1 MLRIR
6 SAFTNNLKHI
16 DVDIPLG
23 KLTVITGVSGSGK
36 SSLAFDTIYEEG
48 RRRYLM
54 FGGLETET
62 NQTCGQITGLSPT
75 VALEQ
80 RVIRQ
85 TNIRS
90 TVGSKSQMIHGLAYL
105 YAKYGEYHGLD
116 QSHGMSQNTMSGLE
130 FFNRNTTKGM
140 CLRCIGRGY
149 ITQING
155 EKMLQPC
162 SQRLSEL
169 FQGKIVRKKEYVRQ
183 LTLFCTKHQ
192 LDFETR
198 IQELSDTQR
207 TELLNGDEAIGFDG
221 LEAMFRDY
229 TGDTMFSKGRKHSD
243 IYRMYTKRCVCQK
256 CKGYGLGEKA
266 LNTYIQGKHI
276 GELAELTITE
286 LKAFIQG
293 LPINEDGVIR
303 GIVKKAD
310 WMEDAGLS
318 HLSLERTVPTLS
330 GGEVQRLFLV
340 SCLITNLQS
349 LIFVFDEPTIGL
361 HEIEKQRLIQVIRKL
376 VENHNTV
383 IVVEHDKNFMEQADY
398 IVDIGPGAGEYG
410 GQLMFQGSY
419 QKFLNCNDSVTSCYL
434 NSSCQMW
441 TSARSRKVDWKD
453 ALTLENV
460 TIHNLQSVS
469 TRIPLGV
476 MVGIAGVSGSG
487 KSSLISDAL
496 VPILKKNLKNR
507 FVDLSAETEEDLEE
521 DTGLGNIE
529 VQGIEKIVKYMIAD
543 QKPIGRKSTSTP
555 ISYLGGLERI
565 RDLLAGTSYAKE
577 HDYRKGLFSKNSEG
591 RCLCCQGLGEIP
603 IDIGLGNQLFIRC
616 GDCDG
621 TGYVPEALEV
631 NYNGKTIYEIMQM
644 SFAEAKYFF
653 KQDKKLSALMTVM
666 VRVGMGYMKLG
677 QKITAISGGEAQR
690 IKLAKE
696 LSQSTGGCLFILDE
710 PTTGL
715 SFQDTDHLMRLLNDI
730 VDAGNSMIIIEHDTD
745 VLKNCDY
752 LIELGPG
759 GGTAGGRIIASG
771 TVNEIKKN
779 TDSVIAKYLNDEAD
793 CRNDKK

>member
-1 MLRIR
+1 MREDMLRIR
-6 SAFTNNLKHI
+6 TAFTNNLKHI

-54 FGGLETET
+54 FSGLETET
-62 NQTCGQITGLSPT
+62 NQTYGAITGLSPT

-105 YAKYGEYHGLD
+105 YAKYGEYHGFG
-116 QSHGMSQNTMSGLE
+116 QNHGMRQNTMSGLE

-155 EKMLQPC
+155 EKMLQPY

-207 TELLNGDEAIGFDG
+207 NELIDGDAAIGFDG
-221 LEAMFRDY
+221 LEALFRDY

-286 LKAFIQG
+286 LKAFIQS
-293 LPINEDGVIR
+293 LSMNEDGVIK
-303 GIVKKAD
+303 GIVKKAEL
-310 WMEDAGLS
+310 MEEVGLS
-318 HLSLERTVPTLS
+318 HLSLGRTVPTLS

-340 SCLITNLQS
+340 SYLITNLQS

-376 VENHNTV
+376 VRNHNTV

-410 GQLMFQGSY
+410 GQLIFQGSY
-419 QKFLNCNDSVTSCYL
+419 ENFLSCKDSVTSCYL
-434 NSSCQMW
+434 ACQMQ
-441 TSARSRKVDWKD
+441 TSAKNRKVDLNY
-453 ALTLENV
+453 ALKLENI

-469 TRIPLGV
+469 VMIPLGV

-496 VPILKKNLKNR
+496 VPILKRNLKNR
-507 FVDLSAETEEDLEE
+507 FVDLSAEEEEDSEE
-521 DTGLGNIE
+521 DTGPRNVD
-529 VQGIEKIVKYMIAD
+529 VQGIEKIEKCIIVD

-555 ISYLGGLERI
+555 ISYLGGLDRI
-565 RDLLAGTSYAKE
+565 RKLLANTSYAKE
-577 HDYRKGLFSKNSEG
+577 HDYGKGLFSKNSEG

-603 IDIGLGNQLFIRC
+603 IDIGLGNQLFLRC
-616 GDCDG
+616 EDCDG
-621 TGYVPEALEV
+621 TGYVSEALEV
-631 NYNGKTIYEIMQM
+631 NYNGKNIYEIMQM
-644 SFAEAKYFF
+644 SFAEAEAFF
-653 KQDKKLSALMTVM
+653 KQDKRMSVLMTVM

-677 QKITAISGGEAQR
+677 QKTTTISGGEAQR

-696 LSQSTGGCLFILDE
+696 LSQSTRGCLFILDE

-715 SFQDTDHLMRLLNDI
+715 SFRDTDHLMLLLNDI
-730 VDAGNSMIIIEHDTD
+730 IDAGNSMIIIEHDTD

-759 GGTAGGRIIASG
+759 GGTAGGRIIATG
-771 TVNEIKKN
+771 TVKEIKKN
-779 TDSVIAKYLNDEAD
+779 SDSVIAEYL
-793 CRNDKK
+793 

>member
-1 MLRIR
+1 MKEDMLRIR

-16 DVDIPLG
+16 DVDIPLE
-23 KLTVITGVSGSGK
+23 KMTVITGVSGSGK

-54 FGGLETET
+54 FSGLETET
-62 NQTCGQITGLSPT
+62 NQTYGEITGLSPT

-90 TVGSKSQMIHGLAYL
+90 TVGSKSQIIHGLAYL
-105 YAKYGEYHGLD
+105 YAKYGEYHG
-116 QSHGMSQNTMSGLE
+116 MRQNTMAGLE

-149 ITQING
+149 ITQINS
-155 EKMLQPC
+155 EKMLQPYG
-162 SQRLSEL
+162 QKLSEL

-183 LTLFCTKHQ
+183 LTIFCTKHH
-192 LDFETR
+192 LEFETR

-207 TELLNGDEAIGFDG
+207 NELINGDATIGFDG
-221 LEAMFRDY
+221 LEAIFHDY
-229 TGDTMFSKGRKHSD
+229 TGDTMFSKGRKHGD
-243 IYRMYTKRCVCQK
+243 IYSMYTKRCVCQK

-266 LNTYIQGKHI
+266 LNTCIQGKHI

-286 LKAFIQG
+286 LKAFIQN
-293 LPINEDGVIR
+293 LSMKEDGVIK
-303 GIVKKAD
+303 GIVKKIEL
-310 WMEDAGLS
+310 MEEVGLS
-318 HLSLERTVPTLS
+318 HLSLGRTVPTLS

-340 SCLITNLQS
+340 SYLITNLQS

-361 HEIEKQRLIQVIRKL
+361 HETEKQRLIQVIRKL

-410 GQLMFQGSY
+410 GQLIFQGSY
-419 QKFLNCNDSVTSCYL
+419 EEFLSCKDSVTSCYL
-434 NSSCQMW
+434 NGSGKMQ
-441 TSARSRKVDWKD
+441 TRAQSREVDLNY
-453 ALTLENV
+453 ALQLKNI

-469 TRIPLGV
+469 ATIPLGV

-496 VPILKKNLKNR
+496 VPILKKNLQNR
-507 FVDLSAETEEDLEE
+507 FVDLSAEEEEDSEE
-521 DTGLGNIE
+521 DSGLGNVD
-529 VQGIEKIVKYMIAD
+529 VQGIEKIEKCIIVD

-555 ISYLGGLERI
+555 ISYLGGLARI
-565 RDLLAGTSYAKE
+565 RELLANTSYAKE
-577 HDYRKGLFSKNSEG
+577 HDYGKGLFSKNSEG

-603 IDIGLGNQLFIRC
+603 VDIGLGNQLFLRC
-616 GDCDG
+616 EECDG
-621 TGYVPEALEV
+621 TGYVSEALEV
-631 NYNGKTIYEIMQM
+631 NYNGKNIYEIMQM
-644 SFAEAKYFF
+644 SFAEAEAFF
-653 KQDKKLSALMTVM
+653 NQDKKLSALMTVM
-666 VRVGMGYMKLG
+666 VWVGMGYMKLG
-677 QKITAISGGEAQR
+677 QKTTTISGGEAQR

-696 LSQSTGGCLFILDE
+696 LSQSTRGCLFILDE

-715 SFQDTDHLMRLLNDI
+715 SFRDSDHLMQLLNDI

-752 LIELGPG
+752 LIELGHG
-759 GGTAGGRIIASG
+759 GGTAGGKIVATG
-771 TVNEIKKN
+771 TVKEIKKN
-779 TDSVIAKYLNDEAD
+779 PASVIAEYL
-793 CRNDKK
+793 

>member
-1 MLRIR
+1 MREDMLRIR
-6 SAFTNNLKHI
+6 NVFTNNLKHI

-36 SSLAFDTIYEEG
+36 SSLTFDTIYEEG

-54 FGGLETET
+54 FSGLETET
-62 NQTCGQITGLSPT
+62 NQTYGEITGLSPT

-85 TNIRS
+85 TNMRS
-90 TVGSKSQMIHGLAYL
+90 TVGSKSQIIHGLAYL
-105 YAKYGEYHGLD
+105 YAKYGEYHGMR
-116 QSHGMSQNTMSGLE
+116 QHAMSGPEL
-130 FFNRNTTKGM
+130 FNRNTTKGM
-140 CLRCIGRGY
+140 CFRCIGRGY

-155 EKMLQPC
+155 EKMLQPY
-162 SQRLSEL
+162 SQRLLKL

-183 LTLFCTKHQ
+183 LTLFFTKHQ
-192 LDFETR
+192 LDLETR

-207 TELLNGDEAIGFDG
+207 KELVNGDAAIGFDG
-221 LEAMFRDY
+221 LETIFRDY

-266 LNTYIQGKHI
+266 LNTYIKGKHI

-286 LKAFIQG
+286 LKAFIQS
-293 LPINEDGVIR
+293 LSMNDDGVIK
-303 GIVKKAD
+303 GIVKKAE
-310 WMEDAGLS
+310 WMEEVGLS
-318 HLSLERTVPTLS
+318 HLSLGRTVPTLS

-340 SCLITNLQS
+340 SYLITNLQS

-361 HEIEKQRLIQVIRKL
+361 HETEKQRLIQVIRKL

-410 GQLMFQGSY
+410 GQLMFQGNY
-419 QKFLNCNDSVTSCYL
+419 GEFLNCKASAASCYL
-434 NSSCQMW
+434 NGSCQIQA
-441 TSARSRKVDWKD
+441 SAKSRRVDLNY
-453 ALTLENV
+453 ALQLKNV

-469 TRIPLGV
+469 VRIPLGV

-496 VPILKKNLKNR
+496 VPILRKNLQNR
-507 FVDLSAETEEDLEE
+507 FVDLSAEEEEYLEE
-521 DTGLGNIE
+521 DTGWGSVE
-529 VQGIEKIVKYMIAD
+529 VQGIEKIEKCIIVD

-565 RDLLAGTSYAKE
+565 RDLLANTSYARE
-577 HDYRKGLFSKNSEG
+577 HDYGKGLFSKNSEG
-591 RCLCCQGLGEIP
+591 RCPCCQGLGEIP
-603 IDIGLGNQLFIRC
+603 LDIGLGNQLFIQC
-616 GDCDG
+616 GECDG
-621 TGYVPEALEV
+621 TGYVSEALEV
-631 NYNGKTIYEIMQM
+631 NYNGKNIYEIMQM
-644 SFAEAKYFF
+644 SFAEAGAFF
-653 KQDKKLSALMTVM
+653 QQDKRLSALMTVM

-677 QKITAISGGEAQR
+677 QKTTVISGGEAQR

-696 LSQSTGGCLFILDE
+696 LSRSTEGCLFILDE

-715 SFQDTDHLMRLLNDI
+715 SFRDTDHLMRLLNDI
-730 VDAGNSMIIIEHDTD
+730 VDAGNSMIIIEHDSD
-745 VLKNCDY
+745 VLRNCDY

-759 GGTAGGRIIASG
+759 GGAAGGRVIAAG
-771 TVNEIKKN
+771 TVKEIRIN
-779 TDSVIAKYLNDEAD
+779 PDSVIAEYL
-793 CRNDKK
+793 

>member
-1 MLRIR
+1 MREDMLRIR
-6 SAFTNNLKHI
+6 TAFTNNLKHI

-23 KLTVITGVSGSGK
+23 KMTVITGVSGSGK

-54 FGGLETET
+54 FSGLETET
-62 NQTCGQITGLSPT
+62 NQTYGEITGLSPT

-90 TVGSKSQMIHGLAYL
+90 TVGSKSQIIHGLAYL
-105 YAKYGEYHGLD
+105 YAKYGKYHG
-116 QSHGMSQNTMSGLE
+116 MCQNTMSGLE

-155 EKMLQPC
+155 EKMLQPY

-169 FQGKIVRKKEYVRQ
+169 FQGRIVRKKEYVRQ
-183 LTLFCTKHQ
+183 LTLFCTKHH
-192 LDFETR
+192 LEFETR

-207 TELLNGDEAIGFDG
+207 NELINGDAAIGFDG
-221 LEAMFRDY
+221 LEAIFRDY

-286 LKAFIQG
+286 LKAFIQS
-293 LPINEDGVIR
+293 LPMNEDGVIK
-303 GIVKKAD
+303 GIVKKAEL
-310 WMEDAGLS
+310 MEEVGLS
-318 HLSLERTVPTLS
+318 HLSLSRTVPTLS

-340 SCLITNLQS
+340 SYLITNLQS

-361 HEIEKQRLIQVIRKL
+361 HETEKQRLIQVIRKL
-376 VENHNTV
+376 ARNHNTV

-419 QKFLNCNDSVTSCYL
+419 EEFLRCKDSVTSCYL
-434 NSSCQMW
+434 NGSCQRQ
-441 TSARSRKVDWKD
+441 TRAQGRKVDLNY
-453 ALTLENV
+453 ALQLKNV

-469 TRIPLGV
+469 TTIPLGV

-496 VPILKKNLKNR
+496 VPILKKHLQNR
-507 FVDLSAETEEDLEE
+507 FVDLSAEEEEDSEE
-521 DTGLGNIE
+521 DTELWNID
-529 VQGIEKIVKYMIAD
+529 VQGIEKIEKCIIVD
-543 QKPIGRKSTSTP
+543 QRPIGRKSTSTP

-565 RDLLAGTSYAKE
+565 RELLANTSYAKE
-577 HDYRKGLFSKNSEG
+577 HDYGKGLFSKNSEG

-603 IDIGLGNQLFIRC
+603 IDIGLGNQLFLRC
-616 GDCDG
+616 EDCDG
-621 TGYVPEALEV
+621 TGYVSEALEV
-631 NYNGKTIYEIMQM
+631 NYNGKNIYEIMQM
-644 SFAEAKYFF
+644 SFAEAKSFF
-653 KQDKKLSALMTVM
+653 KQDKRMSALMTVM

-677 QKITAISGGEAQR
+677 QKTTTISGGEAQR
-690 IKLAKE
+690 IKFAKE
-696 LSQSTGGCLFILDE
+696 LSQSTRGCLFVLDE

-715 SFQDTDHLMRLLNDI
+715 SFRDTDHLMRLLNDI

-759 GGTAGGRIIASG
+759 GGTAGGRIIATG
-771 TVNEIKKN
+771 TVKEIKKN
-779 TDSVIAKYLNDEAD
+779 PDSVIAEYL
-793 CRNDKK
+793 

>member
-1 MLRIR
+1 MREDMLRIR
-6 SAFTNNLKHI
+6 TAFTNNLKHI

-54 FGGLETET
+54 FSGLETET
-62 NQTCGQITGLSPT
+62 NQTYGEITGLSPT

-105 YAKYGEYHGLD
+105 YAKYGEYHGFG
-116 QSHGMSQNTMSGLE
+116 QNHGMRQNTMSGLE
-130 FFNRNTTKGM
+130 FFIRNTTKGM

-149 ITQING
+149 ITQINT
-155 EKMLQPC
+155 EMMLQPY

-169 FQGKIVRKKEYVRQ
+169 FHGKIIRKKEYVRQ

-207 TELLNGDEAIGFDG
+207 NELIDGDAAIGFDG
-221 LEAMFRDY
+221 LEAIFRDY

-286 LKAFIQG
+286 LKAFIQS
-293 LPINEDGVIR
+293 LSMNEDGVIK
-303 GIVKKAD
+303 GIVKKTEL
-310 WMEDAGLS
+310 MEEVGLS
-318 HLSLERTVPTLS
+318 HLSLGRTVPTLS

-340 SCLITNLQS
+340 SYLITNLQS

-376 VENHNTV
+376 VRNHNTV

-410 GQLMFQGSY
+410 GQLIFQGSY
-419 QKFLNCNDSVTSCYL
+419 ENFLSCKDSVTSCYL
-434 NSSCQMW
+434 ACQMQ
-441 TSARSRKVDWKD
+441 TSAKNRKVDLNY
-453 ALTLENV
+453 ALKLENI

-469 TRIPLGV
+469 VMIPLGV

-496 VPILKKNLKNR
+496 VPILKKNLQNR
-507 FVDLSAETEEDLEE
+507 FVDLSAEEEEDSEE
-521 DTGLGNIE
+521 DTGPGNVD
-529 VQGIEKIVKYMIAD
+529 VQGIEKIEKCIIVD
-543 QKPIGRKSTSTP
+543 QKPIGRKSTSTS

-565 RDLLAGTSYAKE
+565 RELLASTSYAKE
-577 HDYRKGLFSKNSEG
+577 HDYGKGLFSKNSEG

-603 IDIGLGNQLFIRC
+603 INIGLGNQLFLRC
-616 GDCDG
+616 EDCDG
-621 TGYVPEALEV
+621 TGYVSEALEV
-631 NYNGKTIYEIMQM
+631 NYNGKNIYEIMQM
-644 SFAEAKYFF
+644 SFAEAEAFF
-653 KQDKKLSALMTVM
+653 KQDKRMSALMTVM

-677 QKITAISGGEAQR
+677 QKTTAISGGEAQR

-696 LSQSTGGCLFILDE
+696 LSQSTRGCLFILDE

-715 SFQDTDHLMRLLNDI
+715 SFRDTDHLMLLLNDI
-730 VDAGNSMIIIEHDTD
+730 IDAGNSMIIIEHDTD

-759 GGTAGGRIIASG
+759 GGTAGGQIIATG
-771 TVNEIKKN
+771 TVKEIKRN
-779 TDSVIAKYLNDEAD
+779 PDSVIAEYL
-793 CRNDKK
+793 

>member
-1 MLRIR
+1 MREDMLRIR
-6 SAFTNNLKHI
+6 GAFTNNLKHI

-54 FGGLETET
+54 FSGLETET
-62 NQTCGQITGLSPT
+62 NQTYSEITGLSPT

-105 YAKYGEYHGLD
+105 FAKYGVYHGAR
-116 QSHGMSQNTMSGLE
+116 QNTMAGLE
-130 FFNRNTTKGM
+130 YFNRNTTKGM
-140 CLRCIGRGY
+140 CLQCIGRGF
-149 ITQING
+149 ITQINS

-162 SQRLSEL
+162 SQMLSEL
-169 FQGKIVRKKEYVRQ
+169 FQGKIVRKKEYVAQ
-183 LTLFCTKHQ
+183 LTLFCAKHQ
-192 LDFETR
+192 FGLETR
-198 IQELSDTQR
+198 IEELSDMQR
-207 TELLNGDEAIGFDG
+207 KELIDGDAAIGFDG

-243 IYRMYTKRCVCQK
+243 IYQMYTKRCVCQK
-256 CKGYGLGEKA
+256 CKGYGLGERA

-286 LKAFIQG
+286 LKAFIQS
-293 LPINEDGVIR
+293 LPMGEDGVIK
-303 GIVKKAD
+303 GIVKKAE
-310 WMEDAGLS
+310 WMEEVGLS
-318 HLSLERTVPTLS
+318 HLSLGRSVPTLS

-340 SCLITNLQS
+340 SYLITNLQS

-361 HEIEKQRLIQVIRKL
+361 HEIEKKRLIQVIRKL

-383 IVVEHDKNFMEQADY
+383 IVVEHDKNFMEMADY
-398 IVDIGPGAGEYG
+398 IVDIGPGAGVDG
-410 GQLMFQGSY
+410 GQLIFQGSY
-419 QKFLNCNDSVTSCYL
+419 ENFLSSKASVTAGYL
-434 NSSCQMW
+434 NSSCHMQ
-441 TSARSRKVDWKD
+441 TIAKNRRVDLSN
-453 ALTLENV
+453 ALKLENAA
-460 TIHNLQSVS
+460 IHNLQSVS
-469 TRIPLGV
+469 TMIPLGV

-496 VPILKKNLKNR
+496 VPVLKKNLQDR
-507 FVDLSAETEEDLEE
+507 FIHLSAEEEEAPEE
-521 DTGLGNIE
+521 DTGLGNVE
-529 VQGIEKIVKYMIAD
+529 VQGIEQIEKCIIVD

-555 ISYLGGLERI
+555 ISYLGGLERV
-565 RDLLAGTSYAKE
+565 RQLLADTAYAKA
-577 HDYRKGLFSKNSEG
+577 HDYGKGLFSKNSEG
-591 RCLCCQGLGEIP
+591 RCPCCQGLGELP
-603 IDIGLGNQLFIRC
+603 IDIGLGNQLFLRC
-616 GDCDG
+616 DDCDG
-621 TGYVPEALEV
+621 TGYVSEALEV
-631 NYNGKTIYEIMQM
+631 DYNGKNIYEIMQM
-644 SFAEAKYFF
+644 SFAEAEAFF
-653 KQDKKLSALMTVM
+653 RQDKKLSALMAVM

-677 QKITAISGGEAQR
+677 QKTNTISGGEAQR

-696 LSQSTGGCLFILDE
+696 LSQSTKGCLFILDE

-715 SFQDTDHLMRLLNDI
+715 SFRDTDHLMRLLSDI

-745 VLKNCDY
+745 VLKTCDY

-759 GGTAGGRIIASG
+759 GGTAGGRIIATG
-771 TVNEIKKN
+771 TVEEIRKN
-779 TDSVIAKYLNDEAD
+779 PASVIAEYL
-793 CRNDKK
+793 

>member
-1 MLRIR
+1 MREDMLRIR
-6 SAFTNNLKHI
+6 NAFTNNLKHI

-54 FGGLETET
+54 FSGLETET
-62 NQTCGQITGLSPT
+62 NQTYGEITGLSPT

-105 YAKYGEYHGLD
+105 YAQYGEH
-116 QSHGMSQNTMSGLE
+116 HGMRQNTMSGLE

-169 FQGKIVRKKEYVRQ
+169 LQGKIVRKKEYVRQ

-207 TELLNGDEAIGFDG
+207 DELLNGDVAIGFDG
-221 LEAMFRDY
+221 LEAIFRDY

-243 IYRMYTKRCVCQK
+243 IYRRYTKRCVCQK

-276 GELAELTITE
+276 GELAELTIAE
-286 LKAFIQG
+286 LKAFIQS
-293 LPINEDGVIR
+293 LPMNEDGVIK
-303 GIVKKAD
+303 GIVKKAEL
-310 WMEDAGLS
+310 MEEVGLS
-318 HLSLERTVPTLS
+318 HLSLGRTVPTLS

-340 SCLITNLQS
+340 SYLITNLQS

-361 HEIEKQRLIQVIRKL
+361 HEMEKQRLIQVIRKL

-410 GQLMFQGSY
+410 GQVMFQGSY
-419 QKFLNCNDSVTSCYL
+419 EKFLSCKASVTSCYL
-434 NSSCQMW
+434 NGSCQLQV
-441 TSARSRKVDWKD
+441 SAKGRKVDLDD
-453 ALTLENV
+453 ALRLENI

-469 TRIPLGV
+469 TGIPLGV

-496 VPILKKNLKNR
+496 VPILKKNLQNR
-507 FVDLSAETEEDLEE
+507 FVDLSAEEEEEPEE
-521 DTGLGNIE
+521 DTGWGNVE
-529 VQGIEKIVKYMIAD
+529 VQGIEKIEKCIIVD

-565 RDLLAGTSYAKE
+565 RELLADTSYAKE
-577 HDYRKGLFSKNSEG
+577 HDYGKGLFSKNSEG
-591 RCLCCQGLGEIP
+591 RCLCCQGLGELP
-603 IDIGLGNQLFIRC
+603 VDIGLGNQLFLRC
-616 GDCDG
+616 EDCDG
-621 TGYVPEALEV
+621 TGYVSEALEV
-631 NYNGKTIYEIMQM
+631 NYNGKNIYEIMQM
-644 SFAEAKYFF
+644 SFAEAEAFF
-653 KQDKKLSALMTVM
+653 GQDKKLSALMTVM

-677 QKITAISGGEAQR
+677 QKTTTISGGEAQR

-696 LSQSTGGCLFILDE
+696 LSQSTRGCLFILDE

-715 SFQDTDHLMRLLNDI
+715 SFRDTDHLMRLLNDI
-730 VDAGNSMIIIEHDTD
+730 VDAGNSMIMIEHDTD

-759 GGTAGGRIIASG
+759 GGAAGGRIIATG
-771 TVNEIKKN
+771 TVKEIKKN
-779 TDSVIAKYLNDEAD
+779 PDSVIAEYL
-793 CRNDKK
+793 

>member
-1 MLRIR
+1 MREDMLRIR
-6 SAFTNNLKHI
+6 SAFTNNLKNI

-54 FGGLETET
+54 FSGLETET
-62 NQTCGQITGLSPT
+62 NQTYGEITGLSPT

-90 TVGSKSQMIHGLAYL
+90 TVGSKSQIIHGLAYL
-105 YAKYGEYHGLD
+105 YAKYGEYHG
-116 QSHGMSQNTMSGLE
+116 MRQNTMAGLE

-149 ITQING
+149 ITQVNS
-155 EKMLQPC
+155 EKMLQPYG
-162 SQRLSEL
+162 QKLSEL
-169 FQGKIVRKKEYVRQ
+169 FLGQIVRKKEYVRQ
-183 LTLFCTKHQ
+183 LTLFCTKHH
-192 LDFETR
+192 LKLETR
-198 IQELSDTQR
+198 IQELSESQKN
-207 TELLNGDEAIGFDG
+207 ELLNGDTAIGFDG
-221 LEAMFRDY
+221 LEAIFHDH
-229 TGDTMFSKGRKHSD
+229 TGDTMFSKGRKHGD
-243 IYRMYTKRCVCQK
+243 IYSMYTKRCVCQK

-266 LNTYIQGKHI
+266 LNTHIQGKHI

-286 LKAFIQG
+286 LKAFIQS
-293 LPINEDGVIR
+293 LSMKEDGVIR
-303 GIVKKAD
+303 GIIKKIEL
-310 WMEDAGLS
+310 MEEVGLS
-318 HLSLERTVPTLS
+318 HLSLDRTVPTLS
-330 GGEVQRLFLV
+330 GGEMQRLFLV
-340 SCLITNLQS
+340 SYLITNLQS

-361 HEIEKQRLIQVIRKL
+361 HETEKQRLIRVIRKL

-419 QKFLNCNDSVTSCYL
+419 EDFLRCKDSVTSCYL
-434 NSSCQMW
+434 NGSSQMQ
-441 TSARSRKVDWKD
+441 TRAQSRKVDLNY
-453 ALTLENV
+453 ALQLNNV

-469 TRIPLGV
+469 ATIPLGV

-496 VPILKKNLKNR
+496 VPILKIRLQNR
-507 FVDLSAETEEDLEE
+507 FIDLSGEEEEEPGE
-521 DTGLGNIE
+521 DTVSERADI
-529 VQGIEKIVKYMIAD
+529 QGVEKIEKCIIVD

-555 ISYLGGLERI
+555 ISYLGGLARI
-565 RDLLAGTSYAKE
+565 RELLANTSHAKE
-577 HDYRKGLFSKNSEG
+577 HDYGKGLFSKNSEG

-603 IDIGLGNQLFIRC
+603 VDIGLGNQLFLRC
-616 GDCDG
+616 EDCDG
-621 TGYVPEALEV
+621 TGYVSEALEV
-631 NYNGKTIYEIMQM
+631 NYNGKNIYEIMQM
-644 SFAEAKYFF
+644 SFAEAGAFF
-653 KQDKKLSALMTVM
+653 RQDKKLAALMNVM

-677 QKITAISGGEAQR
+677 QKTTTISGGEAQR

-696 LSQSTGGCLFILDE
+696 LSQSTRDCLFILDE

-715 SFQDTDHLMRLLNDI
+715 SFRDADHLMRLLNDI
-730 VDAGNSMIIIEHDTD
+730 VDGGNSMIVIEHDTD
-745 VLKNCDY
+745 VLRNCDY

-759 GGTAGGRIIASG
+759 GGTAGGRIIATG
-771 TVNEIKKN
+771 TVKEIKEN
-779 TDSVIAKYLNDEAD
+779 PDSVIAEYL
-793 CRNDKK
+793 

>member
-1 MLRIR
+1 MREDMLRIR
-6 SAFTNNLKHI
+6 NAFTNNLKHI

-48 RRRYLM
+48 RLRYLM
-54 FGGLETET
+54 FSGLETET
-62 NQTCGQITGLSPT
+62 NQTYGEITGLSPT

-105 YAKYGEYHGLD
+105 YAKYGEYHG
-116 QSHGMSQNTMSGLE
+116 MRQNTMSGLE
-130 FFNRNTTKGM
+130 FFDRNTTKGM

-155 EKMLQPC
+155 EKMLQPY

-207 TELLNGDEAIGFDG
+207 NELINGDTAIGFDG
-221 LEAMFRDY
+221 LEAIFRDY

-286 LKAFIQG
+286 LKAFIQS
-293 LPINEDGVIR
+293 LSMNEDGVIK
-303 GIVKKAD
+303 GIVKKAEL
-310 WMEDAGLS
+310 MEEVGLS
-318 HLSLERTVPTLS
+318 HLSLGRTVPTLS

-340 SCLITNLQS
+340 SYLITNLQS

-376 VENHNTV
+376 ARNHNTV

-410 GQLMFQGSY
+410 GQLMFSGSY
-419 QKFLNCNDSVTSCYL
+419 EKFLSCKDSVTSCYL
-434 NSSCQMW
+434 NSSCKMQ
-441 TSARSRKVDWKD
+441 TSAKRRKVDLNY
-453 ALTLENV
+453 ALKLENI

-469 TRIPLGV
+469 TMIPLGV

-496 VPILKKNLKNR
+496 VPILKKNLQNR
-507 FVDLSAETEEDLEE
+507 FVDLSAEEDEASEE
-521 DTGLGNIE
+521 DTGLGNVD
-529 VQGIEKIVKYMIAD
+529 VQGVEKIEKCIIVD

-555 ISYLGGLERI
+555 ISYLGGLGRI
-565 RDLLAGTSYAKE
+565 RELLANTSYAKE
-577 HDYRKGLFSKNSEG
+577 HDYGKGLFSKNSEG

-603 IDIGLGNQLFIRC
+603 IDIGLGNQLFLRC
-616 GDCDG
+616 EDCDG
-621 TGYVPEALEV
+621 TGYVSEALEV
-631 NYNGKTIYEIMQM
+631 NYNGKNIYEIMQM
-644 SFAEAKYFF
+644 SFAEAEAFF

-677 QKITAISGGEAQR
+677 QKTTAISGGEAQR

-696 LSQSTGGCLFILDE
+696 LSQSTRRCLFILDE

-715 SFQDTDHLMRLLNDI
+715 SFRDTDHLMRLLNDI

-759 GGTAGGRIIASG
+759 GGAAGGRIIAAG
-771 TVNEIKKN
+771 TVKEIKKN
-779 TDSVIAKYLNDEAD
+779 PDSVIAEYL
-793 CRNDKK
+793 

>member
-1 MLRIR
+1 MRDDMLRIR

-23 KLTVITGVSGSGK
+23 KMTVITGVSGSGK

-54 FGGLETET
+54 FNGLETET
-62 NQTCGQITGLSPT
+62 NQTYGEITGLSPT

-90 TVGSKSQMIHGLAYL
+90 TVGSKSQLIHGLVYL
-105 YAKYGEYHGLD
+105 YARYGEYHG
-116 QSHGMSQNTMSGLE
+116 MRRNTMSGPE

-155 EKMLQPC
+155 EKMLQPY

-169 FQGKIVRKKEYVRQ
+169 FQGRIVRKKEYVRQ

-192 LDFETR
+192 LDFGTR
-198 IQELSDTQR
+198 IQELNDTQR
-207 TELLNGDEAIGFDG
+207 NELINGDAAIGFDG
-221 LEAMFRDY
+221 LEAIFRDH

-243 IYRMYTKRCVCQK
+243 VYRMFTKRCKCQK

-286 LKAFIQG
+286 LKAFIQS
-293 LPINEDGVIR
+293 LSMDEDGVIK
-303 GIVKKAD
+303 GIVKKAEL
-310 WMEDAGLS
+310 MEEVGLS
-318 HLSLERTVPTLS
+318 HLSLSRTVLTLS
-330 GGEVQRLFLV
+330 GGELQRLFLV
-340 SCLITNLQS
+340 SYLITNLQS

-361 HEIEKQRLIQVIRKL
+361 HEKEKQRLIQVIRKL

-398 IVDIGPGAGEYG
+398 IVDIGPGAGEHG

-419 QKFLNCNDSVTSCYL
+419 EEFLSCKKSVTSCYL
-434 NSSCQMW
+434 NGSCQMR
-441 TSARSRKVDWKD
+441 TRAQSRKVD
-453 ALTLENV
+453 LNYSLQLENV
-460 TIHNLQSVS
+460 TVHNLQSVS
-469 TRIPLGV
+469 AAIPLGV
-476 MVGIAGVSGSG
+476 MAGIAGVSGSG

-496 VPILKKNLKNR
+496 VPVLKKKLQNR
-507 FVDLSAETEEDLEE
+507 FVDLSAEDEEDPEE
-521 DTGLGNIE
+521 DMGSGNIE
-529 VQGIEKIVKYMIAD
+529 VQGIEKIEKCIIVD

-555 ISYLGGLERI
+555 ISYLGGSERI
-565 RDLLAGTSYAKE
+565 RELLANTSYAKK
-577 HDYRKGLFSKNSEG
+577 HDYGKGLFSKNSEG

-603 IDIGLGNQLFIRC
+603 VDIGLGNQLFLWC
-616 GDCDG
+616 EDCNG

-631 NYNGKTIYEIMQM
+631 KYNGKNIYEIMQM
-644 SFAEAKYFF
+644 SFAEAETFF
-653 KQDKKLSALMTVM
+653 KQDKKLSKLMTVM

-677 QKITAISGGEAQR
+677 QKTAAISGGEAQR

-696 LSQSTGGCLFILDE
+696 LSRSARRCLLILDE

-715 SFQDTDHLMRLLNDI
+715 SFRDTDHLMRLLNDI

-759 GGTAGGRIIASG
+759 GGTAGGRIIAAG
-771 TVNEIKKN
+771 TVKEIMKN
-779 TDSVIAKYLNDEAD
+779 PDSVIAEYL
-793 CRNDKK
+793 

>member
-1 MLRIR
+1 MREDMLRIR
-6 SAFTNNLKHI
+6 TAFTNNLKHI

-54 FGGLETET
+54 FSGLETET
-62 NQTCGQITGLSPT
+62 NQTYGEITGLSPT

-105 YAKYGEYHGLD
+105 YAKYGEYHGFG
-116 QSHGMSQNTMSGLE
+116 QNHGMRQNTMSGLE

-149 ITQING
+149 ITQINT
-155 EKMLQPC
+155 EMMLQPY

-169 FQGKIVRKKEYVRQ
+169 FHGKIIRKKEYVRQ

-207 TELLNGDEAIGFDG
+207 NELIDGDAAIGFDG
-221 LEAMFRDY
+221 LEAIFRDY

-286 LKAFIQG
+286 LKAFIQS
-293 LPINEDGVIR
+293 LSMNEDGVIK
-303 GIVKKAD
+303 GIVKKTEL
-310 WMEDAGLS
+310 MEEVGLS
-318 HLSLERTVPTLS
+318 HLSLGRTVPTLS

-340 SCLITNLQS
+340 SYLITNLQS

-376 VENHNTV
+376 VRNHNTV

-410 GQLMFQGSY
+410 GQLIFQGSY
-419 QKFLNCNDSVTSCYL
+419 ENFLSCKDSVTSCYL
-434 NSSCQMW
+434 ACQMQ
-441 TSARSRKVDWKD
+441 TSAKNRKVDLNY
-453 ALTLENV
+453 ALKLENI

-469 TRIPLGV
+469 VMIPLGV

-496 VPILKKNLKNR
+496 VPILKKNLQNR
-507 FVDLSAETEEDLEE
+507 FVDLSAEEEEDSEE
-521 DTGLGNIE
+521 DTGPGNVD
-529 VQGIEKIVKYMIAD
+529 VQGIEKIEKCIIVD
-543 QKPIGRKSTSTP
+543 QKPIGRKSTSTS

-565 RDLLAGTSYAKE
+565 RELLASTSYAKE
-577 HDYRKGLFSKNSEG
+577 HDYGKGLFSKNSEG

-603 IDIGLGNQLFIRC
+603 IDIGLGNQLFLRC
-616 GDCDG
+616 EDCDG
-621 TGYVPEALEV
+621 TGYVSEALEV
-631 NYNGKTIYEIMQM
+631 NYNGKNIYEIMQM
-644 SFAEAKYFF
+644 SFAEAEAFF
-653 KQDKKLSALMTVM
+653 KQDKRMSALMTVM

-677 QKITAISGGEAQR
+677 QKTTAISGGEAQR

-696 LSQSTGGCLFILDE
+696 LSQSTRGCLFILDE

-715 SFQDTDHLMRLLNDI
+715 SFRDTDHLMLLLNDI
-730 VDAGNSMIIIEHDTD
+730 IDAGNSMIIIEHDTD

-759 GGTAGGRIIASG
+759 GGTAGGRIIATG
-771 TVNEIKKN
+771 TVKEIKKN
-779 TDSVIAKYLNDEAD
+779 SDSVIAEYL
-793 CRNDKK
+793 

>member
-1 MLRIR
+1 MREDMLQIR
-6 SAFTNNLKHI
+6 TAFTNNLKHI

-54 FGGLETET
+54 FSGLETESNHT
-62 NQTCGQITGLSPT
+62 YGEIAGLSPT

-105 YAKYGEYHGLD
+105 YAQYGEYNGLGQNHGTR
-116 QSHGMSQNTMSGLE
+116 QNTMSGLE

-155 EKMLQPC
+155 EKMLQPY

-207 TELLNGDEAIGFDG
+207 NELINGNEAIGFDG
-221 LEAMFRDY
+221 LEAIFRDY

-286 LKAFIQG
+286 LKAFIQS
-293 LPINEDGVIR
+293 LPMNEDGVIK
-303 GIVKKAD
+303 GIVKKAEL
-310 WMEDAGLS
+310 MEEVGLS
-318 HLSLERTVPTLS
+318 YLSLGRTVPTLS

-340 SCLITNLQS
+340 SYLITNLQS

-376 VENHNTV
+376 VRNHNTV

-419 QKFLNCNDSVTSCYL
+419 EQFLSCKDSVTSCYL
-434 NSSCQMW
+434 NSSCQMQ
-441 TSARSRKVDWKD
+441 TRAKSRKVDLD
-453 ALTLENV
+453 YALKLENI

-469 TRIPLGV
+469 AMIPLGV

-496 VPILKKNLKNR
+496 VPILKKNLQNR
-507 FVDLSAETEEDLEE
+507 FVDLSAEEEEDSEE
-521 DTGLGNIE
+521 DTGLGN
-529 VQGIEKIVKYMIAD
+529 VDAQGIEKIEKCIIVD
-543 QKPIGRKSTSTP
+543 QTPIGRKSTSTP

-565 RDLLAGTSYAKE
+565 RELLANTSYAKE
-577 HDYRKGLFSKNSEG
+577 HDYGKGLFSKNSEG
-591 RCLCCQGLGEIP
+591 RCLRCQGLGEIP
-603 IDIGLGNQLFIRC
+603 IDIGLGNQLFLRC
-616 GDCDG
+616 EECDG
-621 TGYVPEALEV
+621 TGYVSEALEV
-631 NYNGKTIYEIMQM
+631 NYNGKNIYEIMQM
-644 SFAEAKYFF
+644 SFAEAEAFF

-677 QKITAISGGEAQR
+677 QKTTTISGGEAQR

-696 LSQSTGGCLFILDE
+696 LSQSTRGCLFILDE

-715 SFQDTDHLMRLLNDI
+715 SFRDTDHLMRLLNDI

-745 VLKNCDY
+745 VLKNCDCRI
-752 LIELGPG
+752 LIRE
-759 GGTAGGRIIASG
+759 
-771 TVNEIKKN
+771 EI
-779 TDSVIAKYLNDEAD
+779 
-793 CRNDKK
+793 

>member
-1 MLRIR
+1 MLQIR

-16 DVDIPLG
+16 DVDIPIG

-54 FGGLETET
+54 FSGLETET
-62 NQTCGQITGLSPT
+62 NQTYGEITGLSPT

-85 TNIRS
+85 TNVRS

-105 YAKYGEYHGLD
+105 YAKYGEYNGFG
-116 QSHGMSQNTMSGLE
+116 QNHGMRQNTMSGLE

-149 ITQING
+149 ITQINT
-155 EKMLQPC
+155 EKMLQPY

-198 IQELSDTQR
+198 IQEMSDTQR
-207 TELLNGDEAIGFDG
+207 NELINGDAVTGFDG
-221 LEAMFRDY
+221 LEAIFRDY

-286 LKAFIQG
+286 LKAFIQS
-293 LPINEDGVIR
+293 LPVNEDGVIK
-303 GIVKKAD
+303 GIVKKAEL
-310 WMEDAGLS
+310 MEEVGLS
-318 HLSLERTVPTLS
+318 HLSLGRIVPTLS

-340 SCLITNLQS
+340 SYLITNLQS

-376 VENHNTV
+376 ARNHNTV
-383 IVVEHDKNFMEQADY
+383 IVVEHDKSFMERADY

-419 QKFLNCNDSVTSCYL
+419 EKFLSCKDSLTSRYL
-434 NSSCQMW
+434 NGSCQML
-441 TSARSRKVDWKD
+441 TSAKIRKPDLNY
-453 ALTLENV
+453 ALKMKNV

-469 TRIPLGV
+469 VMIPLGV

-496 VPILKKNLKNR
+496 VPILKKKLQNR
-507 FVDLSAETEEDLEE
+507 FVDLSEEEEEEPEE
-521 DTGLGNIE
+521 DTGLGSVD
-529 VQGIEKIVKYMIAD
+529 VQGIEKIEKCIIAD

-565 RDLLAGTSYAKE
+565 RELLADTSYAKE
-577 HDYRKGLFSKNSEG
+577 HDYGKGLFSKNSEG

-603 IDIGLGNQLFIRC
+603 VDIGLGNQLFLRC
-616 GDCDG
+616 EDCDG
-621 TGYVPEALEV
+621 TGYVSEALEV
-631 NYNGKTIYEIMQM
+631 NYNGKNIYEIMQM
-644 SFAEAKYFF
+644 SFAEAEAFF

-677 QKITAISGGEAQR
+677 QKTTTISGGEAQR

-696 LSQSTGGCLFILDE
+696 LSQSTRGCLFIFDE

-715 SFQDTDHLMRLLNDI
+715 SFRDTEHLMRLLNDI
-730 VDAGNSMIIIEHDTD
+730 VDVENSMIIIEHDID

-759 GGTAGGRIIASG
+759 GGTAGGRIIAAG
-771 TVNEIKKN
+771 TVNEVKKN
-779 TDSVIAKYLNDEAD
+779 PDSVIAEYL
-793 CRNDKK
+793 

>member
-1 MLRIR
+1 MREDMLRIR
-6 SAFTNNLKHI
+6 TAFTNNLKHI

-54 FGGLETET
+54 FSGLEAET
-62 NQTCGQITGLSPT
+62 NQTYGEITGLSPT

-90 TVGSKSQMIHGLAYL
+90 TVGSKSQIIHGLAYL
-105 YAKYGEYHGLD
+105 YAKYREYHG
-116 QSHGMSQNTMSGLE
+116 MRQNIMSGLE

-155 EKMLQPC
+155 EKMLQPY

-169 FQGKIVRKKEYVRQ
+169 FQGRIVRKKEYVRQ
-183 LTLFCTKHQ
+183 LKLFCTKHH
-192 LDFETR
+192 LEFETR

-207 TELLNGDEAIGFDG
+207 NELINGDAAIGFDG
-221 LEAMFRDY
+221 LEAIFRDY
-229 TGDTMFSKGRKHSD
+229 TGDTMFSKGRKHTD
-243 IYRMYTKRCVCQK
+243 VYRMYTKRCVCQK

-286 LKAFIQG
+286 LKAFIQS
-293 LPINEDGVIR
+293 LSMNEDGVIK
-303 GIVKKAD
+303 GIVKKAEL
-310 WMEDAGLS
+310 MEEVGLS
-318 HLSLERTVPTLS
+318 HLSLGRTVPTLS

-340 SCLITNLQS
+340 SYLITNLQS

-361 HEIEKQRLIQVIRKL
+361 HETEKQRLIQIIRKL

-419 QKFLNCNDSVTSCYL
+419 EEFLSCKDSVTSRYL
-434 NSSCQMW
+434 NGSCQMR
-441 TSARSRKVDWKD
+441 TSAKSRKADLNY
-453 ALTLENV
+453 ALKLKNV

-469 TRIPLGV
+469 ATIPLGV

-496 VPILKKNLKNR
+496 VPVLKKNLQNR
-507 FVDLSAETEEDLEE
+507 FVDLSAEEEEDSEE
-521 DTGLGNIE
+521 DTGLWNVD
-529 VQGIEKIVKYMIAD
+529 VQGIEKIEKCIIAD

-565 RDLLAGTSYAKE
+565 RELLANTSYAKE
-577 HDYRKGLFSKNSEG
+577 HDYGKGLFSKNSEG

-603 IDIGLGNQLFIRC
+603 VDIGLGNQLFLRC

-621 TGYVPEALEV
+621 TGYVSEALEV
-631 NYNGKTIYEIMQM
+631 NYNGKNIYEIMQM
-644 SFAEAKYFF
+644 SFAEAEAFF

-677 QKITAISGGEAQR
+677 QKTTTISGGEAQR

-696 LSQSTGGCLFILDE
+696 LSRSTKGGLFILDE

-715 SFQDTDHLMRLLNDI
+715 SFRDTDHLMRLLHDI
-730 VDAGNSMIIIEHDTD
+730 VDAGNSMIIIEHDTE

-752 LIELGPG
+752 LIELGPS
-759 GGTAGGRIIASG
+759 GGTAGGRIIATG
-771 TVNEIKKN
+771 TVKEIKKN
-779 TDSVIAKYLNDEAD
+779 PDSVIAEYL
-793 CRNDKK
+793 

>member
-1 MLRIR
+1 MRDDMLQIR
-6 SAFTNNLKHI
+6 AAFTNNLKHI

-54 FGGLETET
+54 FSGLETEA
-62 NQTCGQITGLSPT
+62 NQTYGEITGLSPT

-105 YAKYGEYHGLD
+105 YAKYGAYHGRR
-116 QSHGMSQNTMSGLE
+116 QNTMSGLE
-130 FFNRNTTKGM
+130 FFNRNTAKGM
-140 CLRCIGRGY
+140 CLPCMGRGY
-149 ITQING
+149 VTRING
-155 EKMLQPC
+155 EKMLQPY

-169 FQGKIVRKKEYVRQ
+169 FQGKIVRKNQYVRQ
-183 LTLFCTKHQ
+183 LALFCTKHQ

-198 IQELSDTQR
+198 IEELSDSQR
-207 TELLNGDEAIGFDG
+207 NELIEGDAAMGFDG
-221 LEAMFRDY
+221 LEAIFRDY

-243 IYRMYTKRCVCQK
+243 IYRMYTKRCVCRK

-266 LNTYIQGKHI
+266 LNTCIQGKHI

-286 LKAFIQG
+286 LKAFIQS
-293 LPINEDGVIR
+293 LPMKDGVIQ
-303 GIVKKAD
+303 GIVKKAEL
-310 WMEDAGLS
+310 MEEVGLS
-318 HLSLERTVPTLS
+318 HLSLGRTVPTLS

-361 HEIEKQRLIQVIRKL
+361 HEIEKQRLIQVILKL

-419 QKFLNCNDSVTSCYL
+419 EKFLRCKDSVTSCYL
-434 NSSCQMW
+434 NGSCRLQ
-441 TSARSRKVDWKD
+441 TSAKGRKVDLD
-453 ALTLENV
+453 YALRLENV

-469 TRIPLGV
+469 AVIPLGV

-496 VPILKKNLKNR
+496 VPILKKHLRNR
-507 FVDLSAETEEDLEE
+507 FVDLSAEEEEDSEE
-521 DTGLGNIE
+521 DVVVGNVD
-529 VQGIEKIVKYMIAD
+529 VQGIEKIEKCSIVD

-565 RDLLAGTSYAKE
+565 RELLADTTYAKE
-577 HDYRKGLFSKNSEG
+577 HDYGKALFSKNSQG

-603 IDIGLGNQLFIRC
+603 VDMGLGNPLFLSCEDC
-616 GDCDG
+616 GG
-621 TGYVPEALEV
+621 TGYVSEALEV
-631 NYNGKTIYEIMQM
+631 SYQGKNIYEIMKM
-644 SFAEAKYFF
+644 SFGEAEAFF
-653 KQDKKLSALMTVM
+653 KQDKKLSALMAVM

-677 QKITAISGGEAQR
+677 QKTTAISGGEAQR

-696 LSQSTGGCLFILDE
+696 LSHSTRGCLFILDE

-715 SFQDTDHLMRLLNDI
+715 SFRDTHHLMGLLNDI
-730 VDAGNSMIIIEHDTD
+730 VDGGNSMIIIEHDTD

-759 GGTAGGRIIASG
+759 GGTAGGRIIAAG
-771 TVNEIKKN
+771 TVKEIKEN
-779 TDSVIAKYLNDEAD
+779 PGSVIAEYL
-793 CRNDKK
+793 

>member
-1 MLRIR
+1 MREGMLLIR
-6 SAFTNNLKHI
+6 DAFTNNLKHI

-54 FGGLETET
+54 FSGLEAET
-62 NQTCGQITGLSPT
+62 NQTYGEITGLSPT

-90 TVGSKSQMIHGLAYL
+90 TVGSKSQIIHGLAYL
-105 YAKYGEYHGLD
+105 YAKYGEYNGFD
-116 QSHGMSQNTMSGLE
+116 QNHGMCQNTMTGLE

-140 CLRCIGRGY
+140 CLRCIGRGT
-149 ITQING
+149 ITEING
-155 EKMLQPC
+155 EKMLQPY
-162 SQRLSEL
+162 SQRLLEL

-183 LTLFCTKHQ
+183 LTLFCAKHQ
-192 LDFETR
+192 LDLETR
-198 IQELSDTQR
+198 IQELSDAQR
-207 TELLNGDEAIGFDG
+207 NELINGDAAIGFDG
-221 LEAMFRDY
+221 LETIFRDY
-229 TGDTMFSKGRKHSD
+229 TKDTMFSKGRKHGD
-243 IYRMYTKRCVCQK
+243 IYQMYTKRCVCQK
-256 CKGYGLGEKA
+256 CQGYGLGEKA
-266 LNTYIQGKHI
+266 LNTHIQGKHI

-286 LKAFIQG
+286 LKAFIQS
-293 LPINEDGVIR
+293 LPMNEDGVVR
-303 GIVKKAD
+303 GIVKKAEL
-310 WMEDAGLS
+310 MEEVGLS
-318 HLSLERTVPTLS
+318 HLSLGRTVPTLS

-340 SCLITNLQS
+340 SYLITNLRS

-419 QKFLNCNDSVTSCYL
+419 EKFLSCKDSVTSCYL
-434 NSSCQMW
+434 NGSCQLQ
-441 TSARSRKVDWKD
+441 TSAKNRKVDLNY
-453 ALTLENV
+453 ALKLENV
-460 TIHNLQSVS
+460 TIHNLRSVS
-469 TRIPLGV
+469 TMIPLGV

-496 VPILKKNLKNR
+496 VPILKKNLQNR
-507 FVDLSAETEEDLEE
+507 FIDLSAEEEEDPEE
-521 DTGLGNIE
+521 DTGLGNVT
-529 VQGIEKIVKYMIAD
+529 VQGIEKLEKCIIVD

-565 RDLLAGTSYAKE
+565 RELLANTSYAKK
-577 HDYRKGLFSKNSEG
+577 HDYGKGLFSKNSEG
-591 RCLCCQGLGEIP
+591 RCLCCRGLGEIP
-603 IDIGLGNQLFIRC
+603 IDIGLGNQLFLRC
-616 GDCDG
+616 EDCEG
-621 TGYVPEALEV
+621 TGYVSEALEV
-631 NYNGKTIYEIMQM
+631 NYNGKNIYEILQM
-644 SFAEAKYFF
+644 SFAEAEAFF
-653 KQDKKLSALMTVM
+653 KQDKRMSALMTVM

-677 QKITAISGGEAQR
+677 QKTTTISGGEAQR

-696 LSQSTGGCLFILDE
+696 LSQSARGCLFILDE

-715 SFQDTDHLMRLLNDI
+715 SFRDTDHLMRLLNEI

-759 GGTAGGRIIASG
+759 GGTAGGRIIAAG
-771 TVNEIKKN
+771 TVKEIKKN
-779 TDSVIAKYLNDEAD
+779 PDSVIGEYL
-793 CRNDKK
+793 

>member
-6 SAFTNNLKHI
+6 SAFTNNLKHM

-62 NQTCGQITGLSPT
+62 NPTCGQITGLSPT

-105 YAKYGEYHGLD
+105 YAKYGEYHGHG
-116 QSHGMSQNTMSGLE
+116 QSHGMRRNTMSGLE

-155 EKMLQPC
+155 EKMLQPR
-162 SQRLSEL
+162 SQRLSDL

-229 TGDTMFSKGRKHSD
+229 TGDTMFSKGRKHRD

-286 LKAFIQG
+286 LKAFIQN

-303 GIVKKAD
+303 GIVKKAE
-310 WMEDAGLS
+310 WMEEAGLS
-318 HLSLERTVPTLS
+318 HLSLGRTVPTLS

-419 QKFLNCNDSVTSCYL
+419 QKFLSCKDSVTSCYL
-434 NSSCQMW
+434 NSSCPMW

-469 TRIPLGV
+469 ARIPLGV

-496 VPILKKNLKNR
+496 VPTLKKNLKNR
-507 FVDLSAETEEDLEE
+507 FVDLSAEKEEGLEE

-529 VQGIEKIVKYMIAD
+529 VQGIEKIVKCMIAD

-616 GDCDG
+616 GVCDG

-631 NYNGKTIYEIMQM
+631 SYKGKTIYEIMQM
-644 SFAEAKYFF
+644 SFAEANDFF

-696 LSQSTGGCLFILDE
+696 LSQSTRGCLFILDE

-715 SFQDTDHLMRLLNDI
+715 SFRDTDHLMRLLNDI

-779 TDSVIAKYLNDEAD
+779 LDSVIAEYLKGGAD
-793 CRNDKK
+793 CVRR

>member
-1 MLRIR
+1 MSEDMLRIR
-6 SAFTNNLKHI
+6 TAFTNNLKHI

-54 FGGLETET
+54 FSGLETET
-62 NQTCGQITGLSPT
+62 NQTYGEITGLSPT

-105 YAKYGEYHGLD
+105 YAKYGEYHGM
-116 QSHGMSQNTMSGLE
+116 GQNTISGLE
-130 FFNRNTTKGM
+130 YFNRNTTKGM

-155 EKMLQPC
+155 EKMLQPY
-162 SQRLSEL
+162 SQRLAEL

-192 LDFETR
+192 LDFETT

-207 TELLNGDEAIGFDG
+207 NELINGDAAIGFDG
-221 LEAMFRDY
+221 LEAIFRDY

-243 IYRMYTKRCVCQK
+243 IYGMYTKRCVCQK
-256 CKGYGLGEKA
+256 CRGYGLGEKA
-266 LNTYIQGKHI
+266 LNTYMQGKHI

-286 LKAFIQG
+286 LKAFIQS
-293 LPINEDGVIR
+293 LPMNEDGVIQ
-303 GIVKKAD
+303 GMVKKAEL
-310 WMEDAGLS
+310 MEEVGLS
-318 HLSLERTVPTLS
+318 HLSLGRTVPTLS

-340 SCLITNLQS
+340 SYLITNLQS

-376 VENHNTV
+376 AENHNTV

-419 QKFLNCNDSVTSCYL
+419 EQFLCCKDSVTSCYL
-434 NSSCQMW
+434 NSSCETR
-441 TSARSRKVDWKD
+441 TSAKSRKVDLEY
-453 ALTLENV
+453 AIRLENI

-469 TRIPLGV
+469 ATIPLGV

-496 VPILKKNLKNR
+496 VPVLKKNLRNR
-507 FVDLSAETEEDLEE
+507 FVDWSAEEEEDSEE
-521 DTGLGNIE
+521 GTGLGNVDI
-529 VQGIEKIVKYMIAD
+529 QGIEKIEKCIIVD

-555 ISYLGGLERI
+555 ISYLGGLEKI
-565 RDLLAGTSYAKE
+565 RELLADTSYAKKHE
-577 HDYRKGLFSKNSEG
+577 YGKGLFSKNSEG
-591 RCLCCQGLGEIP
+591 RCLCCQGLGQIP
-603 IDIGLGNQLFIRC
+603 IDIGLGNQLFLRC
-616 GDCDG
+616 EDCDG
-621 TGYVPEALEV
+621 TGYVSEALEV
-631 NYNGKTIYEIMQM
+631 YYNGKNIYEIMQM
-644 SFAEAKYFF
+644 SFAEAEDFF

-677 QKITAISGGEAQR
+677 QKTTAISGGEAQR

-696 LSQSTGGCLFILDE
+696 LSQSTRGCLFILDE

-715 SFQDTDHLMRLLNDI
+715 SFRDTHHLMGLLNDI
-730 VDAGNSMIIIEHDTD
+730 VDTGNSMIMIEHDTD

-759 GGTAGGRIIASG
+759 GGTAGGRIIAVG
-771 TVNEIKKN
+771 TVKEIKKN
-779 TDSVIAKYLNDEAD
+779 PDSVIGGYL
-793 CRNDKK
+793 